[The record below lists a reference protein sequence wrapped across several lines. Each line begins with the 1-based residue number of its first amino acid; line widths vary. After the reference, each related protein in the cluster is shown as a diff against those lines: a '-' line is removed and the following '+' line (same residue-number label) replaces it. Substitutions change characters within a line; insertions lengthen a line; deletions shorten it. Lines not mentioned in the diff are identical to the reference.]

1 MFYQI
6 NAVPILKRT
15 NLEIISTG
23 YILIESGTETAVE
36 RISKTKPLN
45 RDHIDYVVQTAQAGE
60 MLGNKLIY
68 LEAGS
73 GAKHAVPLGMIKKV
87 AQNIEIPLLV
97 GGGIVDLQ
105 GIQDA
110 YHAGAD
116 LVVIGTAFENNTN
129 FFNDRQ

>member
-1 MFYQI
+1 
-6 NAVPILKRT
+6 
-15 NLEIISTG
+15 
-23 YILIESGTETAVE
+23 
-36 RISKTKPLN
+36 
-45 RDHIDYVVQTAQAGE
+45 
-60 MLGNKLIY
+60 
-68 LEAGS
+68 
-73 GAKHAVPLGMIKKV
+73 MIKKV

-129 FFNDRQ
+129 FFNDISFIWHLERNVIKWCLFVMANLCLLHVCCDSSFVGMAQS

>member
-1 MFYQI
+1 
-6 NAVPILKRT
+6 
-15 NLEIISTG
+15 
-23 YILIESGTETAVE
+23 
-36 RISKTKPLN
+36 
-45 RDHIDYVVQTAQAGE
+45 
-60 MLGNKLIY
+60 
-68 LEAGS
+68 
-73 GAKHAVPLGMIKKV
+73 MIKKV

-129 FFNDRQ
+129 FFNDISFIFCISSVMFK

>member
-1 MFYQI
+1 M
-6 NAVPILKRT
+6 
-15 NLEIISTG
+15 
-23 YILIESGTETAVE
+23 IESGTETAVE
-36 RISKTKPLN
+36 RISKTKPLG
-45 RDHIDYVVQTAQAGE
+45 RDHINYVVQTAQAGE
-60 MLGNKLIY
+60 MLGKKLIY

-73 GAKHAVPLGMIKKV
+73 GAKHAVPLEMIKKV

-129 FFNDRQ
+129 FFNDRH